1 MTQLCL
7 MTQLCFCEGPR
18 AAARSWTRA
27 SAAATH
33 AAVTRTTTCP
43 RGGCECPRGEG
54 SGVQDRGEDRSR
66 SPSQSLAGPG
76 LLGPILLGTRRGG
89 AWATGTAAVPRVYR
103 ASTFGPIL
111 LDRGTLVNFP
121 SAATGLRKAFVRL
134 LGCGYLKTSAGSFL
148 GGAYRRIAAATSSSP
163 SRGSG
168 PRVRVRLFDR
178 GR

>member
-1 MTQLCL
+1 MMTR
-7 MTQLCFCEGPR
+7 LCFCEGPR
-18 AAARSWTRA
+18 AAARSLTRA

-33 AAVTRTTTCP
+33 AAVTRTTCP
-43 RGGCECPRGEG
+43 YGGCACPRGEG

-76 LLGPILLGTRRGG
+76 PVLLGRLLLGTRRGG
-89 AWATGTAAVPRVYR
+89 AWATGTGAVPRVHR
-103 ASTFGPIL
+103 ASTSGPIL

-121 SAATGLRKAFVRL
+121 SAATGPRKAFVRF
-134 LGCGYLKTSAGSFL
+134 LGCGHLKTSAGSFL
-148 GGAYRRIAAATSSSP
+148 GGAYRGIAAATSSLP
-163 SRGSG
+163 GRGSG

>member
-1 MTQLCL
+1 MMTR
-7 MTQLCFCEGPR
+7 LCFCEGPR

-33 AAVTRTTTCP
+33 AAVTRTTCP
-43 RGGCECPRGEG
+43 YGGCACPRGEG
-54 SGVQDRGEDRSR
+54 SGVQDRGKDRSR
-66 SPSQSLAGPG
+66 SPSQSLAGRG
-76 LLGPILLGTRRGG
+76 ILGPILLGRLLGTRRGG

-111 LDRGTLVNFP
+111 LGRGTLVNFP
-121 SAATGLRKAFVRL
+121 SAATGPRKAFVRF

-148 GGAYRRIAAATSSSP
+148 DGAYRRIAAATSSSP

>member
-1 MTQLCL
+1 L

-18 AAARSWTRA
+18 EAARSLTRA

-33 AAVTRTTTCP
+33 AAVTRTMCP
-43 RGGCECPRGEG
+43 RGGGACPRGEG

-66 SPSQSLAGPG
+66 SPSQSLAGPVLLG
-76 LLGPILLGTRRGG
+76 PILLGPILLGTRRAG

-103 ASTFGPIL
+103 VSTFGPIL

-121 SAATGLRKAFVRL
+121 SAATGPRKALVRF

-163 SRGSG
+163 WRGSG

>member
-1 MTQLCL
+1 M

-18 AAARSWTRA
+18 EAARSLTRA

-33 AAVTRTTTCP
+33 AAVTRTT
-43 RGGCECPRGEG
+43 CPRGEG

-66 SPSQSLAGPG
+66 SPSQSLAGPV
-76 LLGPILLGTRRGG
+76 LLGPILLGPILLGRLLGTRRGG
-89 AWATGTAAVPRVYR
+89 AWATGTAAVPRAPRVYR

-111 LDRGTLVNFP
+111 LGRGTLVNFP
-121 SAATGLRKAFVRL
+121 SAATGPRKAFVRL

-148 GGAYRRIAAATSSSP
+148 CGAYRRIAAATSSSP

-168 PRVRVRLFDR
+168 GRVRVRLFDR

>member
-1 MTQLCL
+1 MMTR
-7 MTQLCFCEGPR
+7 LCFCEGPR

-33 AAVTRTTTCP
+33 AAVTRTTCP
-43 RGGCECPRGEG
+43 YGGGECPRGEG

-66 SPSQSLAGPG
+66 SPSQSLAGPVLLG
-76 LLGPILLGTRRGG
+76 PILLGPILLGTRRAG

-103 ASTFGPIL
+103 VSTFGPIL
-111 LDRGTLVNFP
+111 LGRGTLVNFP

-148 GGAYRRIAAATSSSP
+148 DGAYRGIAAATSSSP

>member
-1 MTQLCL
+1 MMTR
-7 MTQLCFCEGPR
+7 LCFCEGPR

-33 AAVTRTTTCP
+33 AAVTRTTCP
-43 RGGCECPRGEG
+43 YGGGECPRGEG

-76 LLGPILLGTRRGG
+76 PVLLGPILLGTRRAG

-103 ASTFGPIL
+103 VSTFGPIL
-111 LDRGTLVNFP
+111 LGRGTLVNFP
-121 SAATGLRKAFVRL
+121 SAATGPRKAFVRF

>member
-1 MTQLCL
+1 MMTR
-7 MTQLCFCEGPR
+7 LCFCEGPR

-33 AAVTRTTTCP
+33 AAVTRTTCP
-43 RGGCECPRGEG
+43 YGGGECPRGEG

-76 LLGPILLGTRRGG
+76 PILLLLLGRLLLGTRRGG
-89 AWATGTAAVPRVYR
+89 AWATGTGAVPRVYR
-103 ASTFGPIL
+103 VSTFGPIL
-111 LDRGTLVNFP
+111 LGRGTLVNFP
-121 SAATGLRKAFVRL
+121 SAATGPRKAFVRF

-168 PRVRVRLFDR
+168 PRVRVRPFDR